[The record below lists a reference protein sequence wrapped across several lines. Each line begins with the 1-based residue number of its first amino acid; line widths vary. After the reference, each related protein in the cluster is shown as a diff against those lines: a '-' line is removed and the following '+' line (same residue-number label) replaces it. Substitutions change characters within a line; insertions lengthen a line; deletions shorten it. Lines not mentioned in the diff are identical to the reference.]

1 MSIDM
6 IIFILITVIT
16 IGLVA
21 WDEYKDKK
29 DEPRE

>member
-16 IGLVA
+16 VGLVA
-21 WDEYKDKK
+21 WDEYNERRNKRD
-29 DEPRE
+29 